1 MAKPQH
7 DLVVVANRLPVDLR
21 LDESGNATWKRAP
34 GGLVTALAP
43 LMQSNEGAWV
53 GWPGM
58 ADLAIDPF
66 DSDGIWMVP
75 VSLSETEI
83 AEYYEGFSN
92 DTLWPLYHD
101 VIARP
106 SFHREW
112 WDTYREVNEH
122 FASMADY
129 AAAEGATV
137 WVHDYQLQLVP
148 ALLRAARPD
157 LRIGYFHH
165 IPFPPLEIFSQLPWR
180 RQIVE
185 GLLGADLVGFQRSG
199 DAANFLR
206 SVRKLTDHTTSGQ
219 LVEIDDAEDRLVRQV
234 KASAFP
240 ISIDSGQFDKLA
252 QTASVRAR
260 AAEIREELGNP
271 DCILLGVDR
280 LDYTKGILHRIK
292 AFSELLR
299 DGDVD
304 PAKVTMVQV
313 ASPSRENVDAY
324 QQLRDEVEVQVG
336 RINGE
341 FGGIGRT
348 VINYLHH
355 SYPMEEMAAFYLAS
369 DVMLVTSLRDGM
381 NLVAKEYVA
390 ARSDDRGVLVLSEFT
405 GAAEELTA
413 ALLINPHDID
423 GTKAQVLAAINM
435 PVTEQ
440 RRRMRRLR
448 RRVLADD
455 VAKWS
460 NRYLA
465 TLTDVATSQPERVD
479 TPPSGTLGA
488 SLREALQTFSHDAS
502 PVLVASDF
510 DGVLAPLVDDP
521 ATSRT
526 VPRALRALRRIAAL
540 PRENVALALVSGR
553 SLETLAQLSNVPPGT
568 HLLGSHG
575 AERGIMT
582 ADGLRR
588 EELALS
594 EGEQSQLRHV
604 TEGLEA
610 IAARHYGVWVE
621 KKPSAAALHTR
632 LTTHDGAEQ
641 ATEAALELA
650 SRLGL
655 QPLLGKN
662 VVEIAVVQ
670 TTKGRALDALRS
682 ELGASH
688 VVYMGDDA
696 TDEHAFAVLGQ
707 RDVAIKVG
715 PGDSIAPYRIADS
728 SAAALVLE
736 RLGALLSAHIEPG
749 RRRRKRA

>member
-252 QTASVRAR
+252 RRHPSARGPPRSARNWAIQTAFCWGWIGSITPRAS
-260 AAEIREELGNP
+260 
-271 DCILLGVDR
+271 C
-280 LDYTKGILHRIK
+280 T
-292 AFSELLR
+292 
-299 DGDVD
+299 
-304 PAKVTMVQV
+304 
-313 ASPSRENVDAY
+313 ASRRS
-324 QQLRDEVEVQVG
+324 
-336 RINGE
+336 
-341 FGGIGRT
+341 
-348 VINYLHH
+348 
-355 SYPMEEMAAFYLAS
+355 AS
-369 DVMLVTSLRDGM
+369 SC
-381 NLVAKEYVA
+381 A
-390 ARSDDRGVLVLSEFT
+390 
-405 GAAEELTA
+405 TA
-413 ALLINPHDID
+413 
-423 GTKAQVLAAINM
+423 T
-435 PVTEQ
+435 
-440 RRRMRRLR
+440 
-448 RRVLADD
+448 
-455 VAKWS
+455 W
-460 NRYLA
+460 
-465 TLTDVATSQPERVD
+465 
-479 TPPSGTLGA
+479 TPP
-488 SLREALQTFSHDAS
+488 R
-502 PVLVASDF
+502 
-510 DGVLAPLVDDP
+510 
-521 ATSRT
+521 
-526 VPRALRALRRIAAL
+526 
-540 PRENVALALVSGR
+540 
-553 SLETLAQLSNVPPGT
+553 
-568 HLLGSHG
+568 
-575 AERGIMT
+575 
-582 ADGLRR
+582 
-588 EELALS
+588 
-594 EGEQSQLRHV
+594 
-604 TEGLEA
+604 
-610 IAARHYGVWVE
+610 
-621 KKPSAAALHTR
+621 
-632 LTTHDGAEQ
+632 
-641 ATEAALELA
+641 
-650 SRLGL
+650 
-655 QPLLGKN
+655 
-662 VVEIAVVQ
+662 
-670 TTKGRALDALRS
+670 
-682 ELGASH
+682 
-688 VVYMGDDA
+688 
-696 TDEHAFAVLGQ
+696 
-707 RDVAIKVG
+707 
-715 PGDSIAPYRIADS
+715 
-728 SAAALVLE
+728 
-736 RLGALLSAHIEPG
+736 
-749 RRRRKRA
+749 